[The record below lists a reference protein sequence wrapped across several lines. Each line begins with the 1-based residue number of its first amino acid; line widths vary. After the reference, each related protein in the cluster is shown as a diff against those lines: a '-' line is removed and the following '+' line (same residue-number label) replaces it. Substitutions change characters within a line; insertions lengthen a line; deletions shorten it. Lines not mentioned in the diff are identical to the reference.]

1 MGRTWLKCICICSL
15 MLLALGC
22 AEDQKSQKQV
32 EELQRQVNDLQT
44 TIADLNLR
52 MEEMNSSL
60 FVLRETAKNNHEAI
74 KKLQEELQQPTV
86 YIQEPSGDTVAASE
100 PVMMPAPTAETTP
113 APLPVGGGDTRENED
128 AAFGKAMV
136 QMQQSNWG
144 LAIYDLNAF
153 IAQHPGSAY
162 LPRARYA
169 LGEAYRNL
177 SEFAQAINEYKR
189 CLAAGQAAGPYAPRA
204 LYWMADCYD
213 RQGQTEKAQQTRDRL
228 LREYADSP
236 EAKKIKMDS
245 SR

>member
-1 MGRTWLKCICICSL
+1 MSR
-15 MLLALGC
+15 
-22 AEDQKSQKQV
+22 QQV

-60 FVLRETAKNNHEAI
+60 FVLHETAKINHEAI
-74 KKLQEELQQPTV
+74 KMLQQELQQPTV
-86 YIQEPSGDTVAASE
+86 YIQEPSGHTMAQAE
-100 PVMMPAPTAETTP
+100 PVRVPERATMS
-113 APLPVGGGDTRENED
+113 APLPVGGGDTRESED

-136 QMQQSNWG
+136 QLQQGNWG

-153 IAQHPGSAY
+153 IAQHPGSPY

-169 LGEAYRNL
+169 LGEAYRKL

-189 CLAAGQAAGPYAPRA
+189 CMAAGQAAGPYAPRA
-204 LYWMADCYD
+204 LYWMAACFD
-213 RQGQTEKAQQTRDRL
+213 RQGQTEKAQQARERL

-245 SR
+245 PR

>member
-1 MGRTWLKCICICSL
+1 VCGRPEKPE
-15 MLLALGC
+15 A
-22 AEDQKSQKQV
+22 V

-86 YIQEPSGDTVAASE
+86 YIQEPSSHTVTQSE

-113 APLPVGGGDTRENED
+113 APLPVGGGGTRENED

-144 LAIYDLNAF
+144 LAVYDLNAF
-153 IAQHPGSAY
+153 IAQHPGR
-162 LPRARYA
+162 LTCRARVMRWA
-169 LGEAYRNL
+169 RRTATCRSSRRRSTSTSAVSRRGRRPAV
-177 SEFAQAINEYKR
+177 
-189 CLAAGQAAGPYAPRA
+189 CAARLVLDG
-204 LYWMADCYD
+204 
-213 RQGQTEKAQQTRDRL
+213 RL
-228 LREYADSP
+228 LRPAGTDRECPTDAR
-236 EAKKIKMDS
+236 S
-245 SR
+245 SVA